1 VIGRRALLSTGA
13 AGLAVSR
20 AFAQPVPVGGAVG
33 YRQLGPG
40 PLSAVAIG
48 PAPPSLDLGFLVPG
62 TLPPGVAFTRAT
74 TGTYFDATGTL
85 QTAAINAPR
94 WDYNPNTLALNGI
107 LIEEARTNVLLNS
120 ATLGTQSV
128 TVTAQAYVLSF
139 TGTGTITK
147 SGAATGALVGTG
159 ASQRVWQTFTP
170 TAGSLTLTV
179 TGTVSN
185 AQLEAGGLFPT
196 SYIPTTA
203 ASATRAADVAS
214 MPTGT
219 WLSALPG
226 TMVAEAN
233 VPTLTGATF
242 THVTIDD
249 GTAANRIIIR
259 NIATVASALYVT
271 ANATTATAS
280 IGSVA
285 AGANFKAGAA
295 LLSGSVYGTVNGG
308 TIVTASGAA
317 PSGLTTLRIGNSTPV
332 TQALNGWMRRIRYW
346 PRALSNA
353 ELQSVTT

>member
-20 AFAQPVPVGGAVG
+20 ALAQPVPVGGAVG

-74 TGTYFDATGTL
+74 TGTYFDATGTM

-94 WDYNPNTLALNGI
+94 WDYDPVSHALNGV

-120 ATLGTQSV
+120 AALGTQSV

-147 SGAATGALVGTG
+147 SGTATGALVGTG
-159 ASQRVWQTFTP
+159 ASQRVSQTFTP

-179 TGTVSN
+179 TGTVTN
-185 AQLEAGGLFPT
+185 AQLEAGGFPT

-203 ASATRAADVAS
+203 TSATRAVDVAS
-214 MPTGT
+214 MPTGG

-233 VPTLTGATF
+233 IPTLTGATF

-249 GTAANRIIIR
+249 GTSANRIIIR
-259 NIATVASALYVT
+259 NISTVATALYLVS
-271 ANATTATAS
+271 NAVTATAN
-280 IGSVA
+280 IGNIA

-308 TIVTASGAA
+308 AIVSASGAA
-317 PSGLTTLRIGNSTPV
+317 PSGLTTLRIGNSTAV

-346 PRALSNA
+346 PRALSNT